1 MASTSSS
8 RTHSNRSGQGDSVA
22 GQISVFQ
29 PAVGDA
35 ATLRHSFEAE
45 PWWLPEARPTT
56 DGDWLVG
63 LSWGRIR
70 RSVVTR
76 VGQPWAASDA
86 VWRSLSWDPTTAST
100 DRAARP
106 LDRLLPAFDGEIGLH
121 LRPDAPSLMVDGR
134 YQPPGGDLGAAID
147 ELAFHR
153 VARATLQ
160 SLLGGI
166 AHHLAPVEDPAS
178 RSA

>member
-1 MASTSSS
+1 M
-8 RTHSNRSGQGDSVA
+8 A
-22 GQISVFQ
+22 GQVSVFQ
-29 PAVGDA
+29 PVIGA
-35 ATLRHSFEAE
+35 AAPLRAAFEGE
-45 PWWLPEARPTT
+45 PSWLPDSRPTG

-63 LSWGRIR
+63 VSWGRIR

-76 VGQPWAASDA
+76 VGNPWSATDA

-100 DRAARP
+100 DRSARP

-121 LRPDAPSLMVDGR
+121 LRADAPSLLIDGR
-134 YQPPGGDLGAAID
+134 YQPPGGELGATID

-153 VARATLQ
+153 VARTTLQ
-160 SLLGGI
+160 SLLGAI
-166 AHHLAPVEDPAS
+166 ANRMTPLEQEAT

>member
-1 MASTSSS
+1 M
-8 RTHSNRSGQGDSVA
+8 A

-35 ATLRHSFEAE
+35 AALRRSFEAE
-45 PWWLPEARPTT
+45 PWWLPEGRPTA

-76 VGQPWAASDA
+76 VGRPWSASDA

-134 YQPPGGDLGAAID
+134 YQPPGGDLGAAVD

-153 VARATLQ
+153 VARTTLQ
-160 SLLGGI
+160 SLLGAI
-166 AHHLAPVEDPAS
+166 AHDLALVEDPAS